1 MKIIFKR
8 TTPSYRD
15 TLSTQKVM
23 IYLLMGLSV
32 ISLAS
37 VGFYFTLGA
46 NYGIKAVMMIAVSV
60 ISAYLCEYGYFYLM
74 KEKDIKKAV
83 NNSFPY
89 ITAVLFALILPIGTP
104 YYVIISGSVF
114 SILVGKLL
122 FGGFGQNIFNPAL
135 IGRVF
140 VMMSYGDKL
149 VATLDT
155 GGKAA
160 DIMSSATPTA
170 VIKGTGWIGESGVSL
185 QNLFFGFYKG
195 SIGETFAILI
205 IAVGIVLALKRVYD
219 WRITAFY
226 IGASFVM
233 AFSAGLSHGLNPVHF
248 ALIHLGIGGLL
259 FGAVFMITD
268 PVTSPTNPYGKIIF
282 AVGAAFFTMLLRFR
296 SNMPEGVLY
305 SILIMNMLTPMI
317 DKYTIEPTNK
327 DEKVKMA
334 VIIGMILVLSIV
346 ISAVWVVK

>member
-8 TTPSYRD
+8 TTPSYRNE
-15 TLSTQKVM
+15 LSTQKVM
-23 IYLLMGLSV
+23 IYLLATLLIVSV
-32 ISLAS
+32 AS
-37 VGFYFTLGA
+37 VGYYFSLGA
-46 NYGIKAVMMIAVSV
+46 NYGIKAFLMIVVSV

-74 KEKDIKKAV
+74 KEKNIKKAV

-104 YYVIISGSVF
+104 YYVIIFGSVF
-114 SILVGKLL
+114 SILIAKLL

-149 VATLDT
+149 VATLGDSVD
-155 GGKAA
+155 GV
-160 DIMSSATPTA
+160 SSPTPTQ
-170 VIKGTGWIGESGVSL
+170 VIKGTSWIGDSGVSIS
-185 QNLFFGFYKG
+185 NLFFGFYKG

-205 IAVGIVLALKRVYD
+205 IILGIFLAVKKVLD
-219 WRITAFY
+219 WRLPAFY
-226 IGASFVM
+226 IGTSFIM
-233 AFSAGLSHGLNPVHF
+233 AFVAGMTHGLNPFTF
-248 ALIHLGIGGLL
+248 ALLHLGIGGLI
-259 FGAVFMITD
+259 FGGIFMITD
-268 PVTSPTNPYGKIIF
+268 PVTSPTNPFGKIIF
-282 AVGAAFFTMLLRFR
+282 AIGAAFFTMLLRFR

-327 DEKVKMA
+327 DEKRKMLI
-334 VIIGMILVLSIV
+334 VIGAILLLSIFV
-346 ISAVWVVK
+346 SAVWVVK

>member
-8 TTPSYRD
+8 TTPTYRNE
-15 TLSTQKVM
+15 LSTQKIM
-23 IYLLMGLSV
+23 IYLLMGLGV

-37 VGFYFTLGA
+37 VGFYFTLGID
-46 NYGIKAVMMIAVSV
+46 YGVKALLMIAVSV

-74 KEKDIKKAV
+74 KEKNIKKAV

-104 YYVIISGSVF
+104 YYVIVFGSVF

-149 VATLDT
+149 KATLGNETAIDVV
-155 GGKAA
+155 
-160 DIMSSATPTA
+160 SSATPTA
-170 VIKGTGWIGESGVSL
+170 VIKGTNWLGDSGVSL
-185 QNLFFGFYKG
+185 QNLYFGFYKG

-205 IAVGIVLALKRVYD
+205 IIVGVVLALKKVYD
-219 WRITAFY
+219 WRISVFY
-226 IGASFVM
+226 IGTSFLM
-233 AFSAGLSHGLNPVHF
+233 AFFAGMTHGLNPLHF
-248 ALIHLGIGGLL
+248 ALVHLGIGGLL
-259 FGAVFMITD
+259 FGAIFMITD
-268 PVTSPTNPYGKIIF
+268 PVTSPTNPFGKIIF
-282 AVGAAFFTMLLRFR
+282 AIGAAFFTMLLRFR

-317 DKYTIEPTNK
+317 DKYTIDPTNK
-327 DEKVKMA
+327 NEKIK
-334 VIIGMILVLSIV
+334 IIIVTGMILVLSV
-346 ISAVWVVK
+346 LISAVWVVK